1 MSKVHLLS
9 QNISNMIA
17 AGEVVE
23 RPSSVVKEL
32 VENAIDA
39 KATHIDVVIKDA
51 GRTLIKIIDDGIGMD
66 REDALLAL
74 KRHATSKI
82 QDEKD
87 LFNIS
92 TLGFRGEALPSIAAV
107 SHLILTTSTGK
118 EVGTKIEVNGSE
130 VLNVENSSLRKGT
143 QIEVNELFYNTPA
156 RLKYLKSD
164 NTEFAL
170 IHDVVVHIALGYPN
184 IIFTLIHNDKVVFK
198 TNGNGNV
205 LEIIGEIYGKET
217 ARNMKKVSFSNYD
230 FTVNGYISK
239 IQINRANRYSM
250 ITLLNGRYVRM
261 LPVNNALVEAYRTY
275 LPDDRYPISVLNIEV
290 DPSLVDINV
299 HPSKHEV
306 RLSKEKELVNLIK
319 ENTSLALKEEL
330 QTPSFSKT
338 QKEKEVVLVPTLNLD
353 SMNFFTKEE
362 NKVETPK
369 EIKIEPLILEEK
381 DDEIINHVIKEKNK
395 EIDQV
400 TKEDTVQQIYFRVI
414 GQYHG
419 TYILCEFDEGLYIID
434 QHAAAERINFEKYSK
449 LLGTTTSSI
458 NLLVPLL
465 LEYTYNEIK
474 QIEENRN
481 ILETLG
487 IIFESFSNT
496 NIRISEVP
504 SYFMDVDMEIYA
516 RNVIEMIL
524 NRSKVSSLDI
534 RLNAIA
540 TIACKASIKANH
552 ALNEIDM
559 TNLVRNLLKCEN
571 PNTCPH
577 GRPTMLKYTNY
588 ELEKFFKR
596 AC

>member
-1 MSKVHLLS
+1 MNKVHLLS

-39 KATHIDVVIKDA
+39 EAKHIDIIIKDA
-51 GRTLIKIIDDGIGMD
+51 GRTLIKVIDDGKGMD
-66 REDALLAL
+66 KEDALLSL

-82 QDEKD
+82 YDEKD

-107 SHLILTTSTGK
+107 SHLVLTTSTGEK
-118 EVGTKIEVNGSE
+118 VGTRIEVSGSE
-130 VLNVENSSLRKGT
+130 IIDVSNAPLRKGT
-143 QIEVNELFYNTPA
+143 EIEVNELFYNTPA

-164 NTEFAL
+164 NTEFAQ

-184 IIFTLIHNDKVVFK
+184 IIFTLQHNDKVVFR

-205 LEIIGEIYGKET
+205 LEIINELYGIET
-217 ARNMKKVSFSNYD
+217 ARNMKKVNFENYD
-230 FTVNGYISK
+230 FSIDGYVSK
-239 IQINRANRYSM
+239 IQISRANRYSM

-261 LPVNNALVEAYRTY
+261 LSVNNAIIEAYRTY
-275 LPDDRYPISVLNIEV
+275 LPDDRYPLSILNITV

-306 RLSKEKELVNLIK
+306 RLSKEKELLSLIK
-319 ENTSLALKEEL
+319 ENIASSLKEEL

-338 QKEKEVVLVPTLNLD
+338 TKEKEVILTPTLNFE
-353 SMNFFTKEE
+353 SENFFTKEDKRE
-362 NKVETPK
+362 SY
-369 EIKIEPLILEEK
+369 IEPLVLEETK
-381 DDEIINHVIKEKNK
+381 ENNIIKEEVK
-395 EIDQV
+395 EEPK
-400 TKEDTVQQIYFRVI
+400 KETVQQSIYFRVI
-414 GQYHG
+414 GQHHG
-419 TYILCEFDEGLYIID
+419 TYILCEFDDGLYIID
-434 QHAAAERINFEKYSK
+434 QHAAAERINFEKYSR
-449 LLGTTTSSI
+449 LLGTTSASTP
-458 NLLVPLL
+458 LLVPLL

-474 QIEENRN
+474 QIEENKN
-481 ILETLG
+481 VLETLG
-487 IIFESFSNT
+487 IYFESFSHT

-504 SYFMDVDMEIYA
+504 TYLSNINLEIYI

-524 NRSKVSSLDI
+524 NKTKVSSLDI

-552 ALNEIDM
+552 ALNEQDM
-559 TNLVRNLLKCEN
+559 SNLIKNLLKCEN

-596 AC
+596 AG

>member
-39 KATHIDVVIKDA
+39 KARHIDIVIKDA
-51 GRTLIKIIDDGIGMD
+51 GRTLIKVIDDGIGMD
-66 REDALLAL
+66 KEDALLAL

-82 QDEKD
+82 LDERD

-107 SHLILTTSTGK
+107 SHLVLTTSTGNN
-118 EVGTKIEVNGSE
+118 VGTRVEVVNSDE
-130 VLNVENSSLRKGT
+130 IKVENAPLRKGT
-143 QIEVNELFYNTPA
+143 EIEVNELFYNTPA
-156 RLKYLKSD
+156 RLKHLKSD
-164 NTEFAL
+164 TTEFAQ

-205 LEIIGEIYGKET
+205 LEIIAEIYGKET
-217 ARNMKKVSFSNYD
+217 ARNMKKLSCEDYD
-230 FTVNGYISK
+230 FKVEGYISK

-261 LPVNNALVEAYRTY
+261 LQVNNALIEAYKTY
-275 LPDDRYPISVLNIEV
+275 LPDDRYPITVLNIEV

-306 RLSKEKELVNLIK
+306 RLSKEKDLVNLIK
-319 ENTSLALKEEL
+319 ENTLLTLKEEL
-330 QTPSFSKT
+330 LTPSISKT
-338 QKEKEVVLVPTLNLD
+338 PKEKEIVLTPSLNLD
-353 SMNFFTKEE
+353 SENFFTKEE
-362 NKVETPK
+362 IKVEK
-369 EIKIEPLILEEK
+369 EELPLIIEEK
-381 DDEIINHVIKEKNK
+381 EEVEVKINKEDIKQVIKE
-395 EIDQV
+395 EINEP
-400 TKEDTVQQIYFRVI
+400 TYFRVI

-419 TYILCEFDEGLYIID
+419 TYILCEFDDGLYIID
-434 QHAAAERINFEKYSK
+434 QHAAAERINFEKYSR
-449 LLGTTTSSI
+449 LLGTTSSSI
-458 NLLVPLL
+458 KLLVPLL
-465 LEYTYNEIK
+465 LDYTYNEIK
-474 QIEENRN
+474 QIEENKN
-481 ILETLG
+481 VLETLG
-487 IIFESFSNT
+487 IYFESFSNS

-504 SYFMDVDMEIYA
+504 SYFMDVNMEVYV
-516 RNVIEMIL
+516 RDVIEMIL
-524 NRSKVSSLDI
+524 NKSKVSSLDI

-552 ALNEIDM
+552 ALNTLDM
-559 TNLVRNLLKCEN
+559 QNLIKNLLKCEN

-596 AC
+596 AG

>member
-9 QNISNMIA
+9 QSISNMIA

-39 KATHIDVVIKDA
+39 KVRHIDIVIKDA
-51 GRTLIKIIDDGIGMD
+51 GRTLIKVIDDGIGMD
-66 REDALLAL
+66 KEDALLAL

-82 QDEKD
+82 LDERD

-107 SHLILTTSTGK
+107 SHLVLTTSTGNN
-118 EVGTKIEVNGSE
+118 VGTKVEVVNSNE
-130 VLNVENSSLRKGT
+130 IKVENAPLRKGT
-143 QIEVNELFYNTPA
+143 EIEVNELFYNTPA

-164 NTEFAL
+164 TTEFAQ

-205 LEIIGEIYGKET
+205 LEIIAEIYGKET
-217 ARNMKKVSFSNYD
+217 ARNMKKLTCENYD
-230 FTVNGYISK
+230 FKVEGYISK

-261 LPVNNALVEAYRTY
+261 LQVNNALIEAYKTY
-275 LPDDRYPISVLNIEV
+275 LPDDRYPITVLNIEV

-306 RLSKEKELVNLIK
+306 RLSKEKDLVNLIK
-319 ENTSLALKEEL
+319 ENTLLTLKEEL
-330 QTPSFSKT
+330 LTPSISKT
-338 QKEKEVVLVPTLNLD
+338 PKEKEIVLTPSLNFD
-353 SMNFFTKEE
+353 SENFFTKEE
-362 NKVETPK
+362 VKVVKEELPLIIEEKEEVEVKINKEDIKQVIQE
-369 EIKIEPLILEEK
+369 EIKEP
-381 DDEIINHVIKEKNK
+381 
-395 EIDQV
+395 
-400 TKEDTVQQIYFRVI
+400 TYFRVI

-419 TYILCEFDEGLYIID
+419 TYILCEFDDGLYIID
-434 QHAAAERINFEKYSK
+434 QHAAAERINFEKYSR
-449 LLGTTTSSI
+449 LLGTTSSSI
-458 NLLVPLL
+458 KLLVPLL
-465 LEYTYNEIK
+465 LDYTYNEIK
-474 QIEENRN
+474 QIEENKN
-481 ILETLG
+481 VLETLG
-487 IIFESFSNT
+487 IYFESFSNS

-504 SYFMDVDMEIYA
+504 SYFMDVNMEVYV
-516 RNVIEMIL
+516 RDVMEMIL
-524 NRSKVSSLDI
+524 NKSKVSSLDI

-552 ALNEIDM
+552 ALNTLDM
-559 TNLVRNLLKCEN
+559 QNVIKNLLKCEN

-596 AC
+596 AG

>member
-1 MSKVHLLS
+1 MNKVHLLS
-9 QNISNMIA
+9 QSISNMIA

-39 KATHIDVVIKDA
+39 KATHIDIVIKDA
-51 GRTLIKIIDDGIGMD
+51 GRTLIKVIDDGVGMD
-66 REDALLAL
+66 KDDALLAL

-82 QDEKD
+82 YDEKD

-107 SHLILTTSTGK
+107 SHLVLTTSTGTN
-118 EVGTKIEVNGSE
+118 VGTRVEVNGSE
-130 VLNVENSSLRKGT
+130 IVSVENAHLRKGT
-143 QIEVNELFYNTPA
+143 EIEVNELFYNTPA

-164 NTEFAL
+164 NTEFAA

-184 IIFTLIHNDKVVFK
+184 IIFTLQHNDKIIFK
-198 TNGNGNV
+198 SNGNGNV
-205 LEIIGEIYGKET
+205 LEIISEIYGKET
-217 ARNMKKVSFSNYD
+217 ARNMQTLKADNYD
-230 FTVNGYISK
+230 FSVNGYISK

-261 LPVNNALVEAYRTY
+261 LQVNNAIIEAYRTY
-275 LPDDRYPISVLNIEV
+275 LPDGRYPISVINIEV

-306 RLSKEKELVNLIK
+306 RLSKEKELVTLIK
-319 ENTSLALKEEL
+319 EAVISSLKEEL
-330 QTPSFSKT
+330 QTPSFTKPT
-338 QKEKEVVLVPTLNLD
+338 KEKEIVLTPTLNLD
-353 SMNFFTKEE
+353 SDNFFTKD
-362 NKVETPK
+362 
-369 EIKIEPLILEEK
+369 EIKEEVKEVYVEPLILEEK
-381 DDEIINHVIKEKNK
+381 EIPSQVNEIKEEVK
-395 EIDQV
+395 E
-400 TKEDTVQQIYFRVI
+400 ESSLIYFRVI
-414 GQYHG
+414 GQHHG
-419 TYILCEFDEGLYIID
+419 TYILCEFDNGLYIID
-434 QHAAAERINFEKYSK
+434 QHAAAERINFEKYSR
-449 LLGTTTSSI
+449 LLGSTSASI
-458 NLLVPLL
+458 PLLIPLL

-487 IIFESFSNT
+487 IYFETFSNT

-504 SYFMDVDMEIYA
+504 SYFIDVDMEVYA
-516 RNVIEMIL
+516 KDVIEMIL
-524 NRSKVSSLDI
+524 NKVKVSSLDI

-552 ALNEIDM
+552 SLSENDM
-559 TNLVRNLLKCEN
+559 MNLVKNLLKCEN

-596 AC
+596 AG

>member
-1 MSKVHLLS
+1 MNKVHLLS

-39 KATHIDVVIKDA
+39 KATHIDIVIKDA
-51 GRTLIKIIDDGIGMD
+51 GRTLIKVIDDGIGMD
-66 REDALLAL
+66 KEDALLAL

-82 QDEKD
+82 YDEKD
-87 LFNIS
+87 LFKIS

-107 SHLILTTSTGK
+107 SHLVLTTSNGEK
-118 EVGTKIEVNGSE
+118 VGTKVEVSGSE
-130 VLNVENSSLRKGT
+130 VVSIENAPLRKGT
-143 QIEVNELFYNTPA
+143 EIEVNELFYNTPA

-164 NTEFAL
+164 NTEFAQ

-184 IIFTLIHNDKVVFK
+184 IIFTLMHNDKVVFK

-205 LEIIGEIYGKET
+205 LEIIAEIYGKET
-217 ARNMKKVSFSNYD
+217 ARNMKKISMSNYD
-230 FTVNGYISK
+230 FTVSGYVSK

-261 LPVNNALVEAYRTY
+261 LQVNNAIIEAYRTY
-275 LPDDRYPISVLNIEV
+275 LPDDRYPITVLNIEV

-306 RLSKEKELVNLIK
+306 RLYKERELVNLIK
-319 ENTSLALKEEL
+319 EATSLSLKEEL
-330 QTPSFSKT
+330 QTPSFSKPQI
-338 QKEKEVVLVPTLNLD
+338 QKEEVLIPTLNLD
-353 SMNFFTKEE
+353 SENFFTKEE
-362 NKVETPK
+362 VKETYIEPLVLNEAPLETTKEVEIK
-369 EIKIEPLILEEK
+369 EEIKITLKEE
-381 DDEIINHVIKEKNK
+381 VKES
-395 EIDQV
+395 
-400 TKEDTVQQIYFRVI
+400 IYFRVI

-419 TYILCEFDEGLYIID
+419 TYILCEFDDGLYIVD
-434 QHAAAERINFEKYSK
+434 QHAAAERINFEKYSR

-458 NLLVPLL
+458 PLLVPLL

-474 QIEENRN
+474 QIEENKN

-487 IIFESFSNT
+487 IYFESFSNT
-496 NIRISEVP
+496 SIRISEVP
-504 SYFMDVDMEIYA
+504 SYFVDINMEIYI
-516 RNVIEMIL
+516 RDVIEMLL
-524 NRSKVSSLDI
+524 NKVKVSSLDI

-552 ALNEIDM
+552 ALNETDM
-559 TNLVRNLLKCEN
+559 MNLIKNLLKCEN

-577 GRPTMLKYTNY
+577 GRPTMLKYSNY

-596 AC
+596 AG

>member
-9 QNISNMIA
+9 QSISNMIA

-39 KATHIDVVIKDA
+39 KARHIDIVIKDA
-51 GRTLIKIIDDGIGMD
+51 GRTLIKVIDDGIGMD
-66 REDALLAL
+66 KEDALLAL

-82 QDEKD
+82 LDERD

-107 SHLILTTSTGK
+107 SHLVLTTSTGNN
-118 EVGTKIEVNGSE
+118 VGTKVEVVNSNE
-130 VLNVENSSLRKGT
+130 IKVENAPLRKGT
-143 QIEVNELFYNTPA
+143 EIEVNELFYNTPA

-164 NTEFAL
+164 TTEFAQ

-205 LEIIGEIYGKET
+205 LEIIAEIYGKET
-217 ARNMKKVSFSNYD
+217 ARNMKKLTCENYD
-230 FTVNGYISK
+230 FKVEGYISK

-261 LPVNNALVEAYRTY
+261 LQVNNALIEAYKTY
-275 LPDDRYPISVLNIEV
+275 LPDDRYPITVLNIEV

-306 RLSKEKELVNLIK
+306 RLSKEKDLVNLIK
-319 ENTSLALKEEL
+319 ENTLLTLKEEL
-330 QTPSFSKT
+330 LTPSISKT
-338 QKEKEVVLVPTLNLD
+338 PKEKEIVLTPSLNFD
-353 SMNFFTKEE
+353 SENFFTKEE
-362 NKVETPK
+362 VKVVKEELPLIIEEKEEVEVKINKEDIKQVIQE
-369 EIKIEPLILEEK
+369 EIKEP
-381 DDEIINHVIKEKNK
+381 
-395 EIDQV
+395 
-400 TKEDTVQQIYFRVI
+400 TYFRVI

-419 TYILCEFDEGLYIID
+419 TYILCEFDDGLYIID
-434 QHAAAERINFEKYSK
+434 QHAAAERINFEKYSR

-458 NLLVPLL
+458 KLLVPLL
-465 LEYTYNEIK
+465 LDYTYNEIK
-474 QIEENRN
+474 QIEENKN
-481 ILETLG
+481 VLETLG
-487 IIFESFSNT
+487 IYFESFSNS

-504 SYFMDVDMEIYA
+504 SYFMDVNMEVYV
-516 RNVIEMIL
+516 RDVIEMIL
-524 NRSKVSSLDI
+524 NKSKVSSLDI

-552 ALNEIDM
+552 ALNTLDM
-559 TNLVRNLLKCEN
+559 QNLIKNLLKCEN

-596 AC
+596 AG

>member
-9 QNISNMIA
+9 QSISNMIA

-39 KATHIDVVIKDA
+39 KATHIDIVIKDA
-51 GRTLIKIIDDGIGMD
+51 GRTLIKVIDDGVGMD
-66 REDALLAL
+66 KEDALLAL

-82 QDEKD
+82 YDEKD

-107 SHLILTTSTGK
+107 SHLVLTTSTGTN
-118 EVGTKIEVNGSE
+118 VGTRVEVNGSE
-130 VLNVENSSLRKGT
+130 IVSVENAHLRKGT
-143 QIEVNELFYNTPA
+143 EIEVNELFYNTPA

-164 NTEFAL
+164 NTEFAA

-184 IIFTLIHNDKVVFK
+184 IIFTLQHNDKIIFK
-198 TNGNGNV
+198 SNGNGNV
-205 LEIIGEIYGKET
+205 LEIISEIYGKET
-217 ARNMKKVSFSNYD
+217 ARNMQTLKADNYD
-230 FTVNGYISK
+230 FSVNGYISK

-261 LPVNNALVEAYRTY
+261 LKVNNAIIEAYRTY
-275 LPDDRYPISVLNIEV
+275 LPDGRYPISVINIEV

-306 RLSKEKELVNLIK
+306 RLSKEKELVTLIK
-319 ENTSLALKEEL
+319 EAVISSLKEEL
-330 QTPSFSKT
+330 QTPSFTKPT
-338 QKEKEVVLVPTLNLD
+338 KEKEIVLTPTLNLD
-353 SMNFFTKEE
+353 SDNFFTKD
-362 NKVETPK
+362 
-369 EIKIEPLILEEK
+369 EIKEEVKEVYVEPLILEEK
-381 DDEIINHVIKEKNK
+381 EIPSQVNEIKEEVK
-395 EIDQV
+395 E
-400 TKEDTVQQIYFRVI
+400 ESSLIYFRVI
-414 GQYHG
+414 GQHHG
-419 TYILCEFDEGLYIID
+419 TYILCEFDNGLYIID
-434 QHAAAERINFEKYSK
+434 QHAAAERINFEKYSR
-449 LLGTTTSSI
+449 LLGSTSASI
-458 NLLVPLL
+458 PLSIPLL

-487 IIFESFSNT
+487 IYFETFSNT

-504 SYFMDVDMEIYA
+504 SYFIDVDMEVYA
-516 RNVIEMIL
+516 KDVIEMIL
-524 NRSKVSSLDI
+524 NKVKVSSLDI

-552 ALNEIDM
+552 SLSENDM
-559 TNLVRNLLKCEN
+559 MNLVKNLLKCEN

-596 AC
+596 AG

>member
-32 VENAIDA
+32 VENSIDA
-39 KATHIDVVIKDA
+39 NAKHIDIVIKDA
-51 GRTLIKIIDDGIGMD
+51 GRTLIKVIDDGKGMD
-66 REDALLAL
+66 KEDALLSL

-82 QDEKD
+82 YDEKD

-107 SHLILTTSTGK
+107 SHLVLTTSTGEK
-118 EVGTKIEVNGSE
+118 VGTRIEVSGSE
-130 VLNVENSSLRKGT
+130 IISVDNAPLRRGT
-143 QIEVNELFYNTPA
+143 EIEVSELFYNTPA

-164 NTEFAL
+164 NTEFAQ

-184 IIFTLIHNDKVVFK
+184 IIFTLQHNDKVVFR

-205 LEIIGEIYGKET
+205 LEIINELYGIET
-217 ARNMKKVSFSNYD
+217 ARNMKKVNFENYD
-230 FTVNGYISK
+230 FSVDGYISK
-239 IQINRANRYSM
+239 IQISRANRYSM

-261 LPVNNALVEAYRTY
+261 LSVNNAIIEAYRTY
-275 LPDDRYPISVLNIEV
+275 LPDDRYPLSILNITV

-306 RLSKEKELVNLIK
+306 RLSKEKELLSLIK
-319 ENTSLALKEEL
+319 ENITSSLKEEL
-330 QTPSFSKT
+330 QTPSFSK
-338 QKEKEVVLVPTLNLD
+338 QVKEKEVILTPTLNFE
-353 SMNFFTKEE
+353 SENFFTKEDKRE
-362 NKVETPK
+362 PYIEPLVLEETK
-369 EIKIEPLILEEK
+369 EIKNDENSTIVKKEVEIKQEEA
-381 DDEIINHVIKEKNK
+381 KES
-395 EIDQV
+395 
-400 TKEDTVQQIYFRVI
+400 IYFRVI
-414 GQYHG
+414 GQHHG
-419 TYILCEFDEGLYIID
+419 TYILCEFDDGLYIID
-434 QHAAAERINFEKYSK
+434 QHAAAERINFEKYSR
-449 LLGTTTSSI
+449 LLGTTSASI
-458 NLLVPLL
+458 PLLVPLL

-474 QIEENRN
+474 QIEENKN
-481 ILETLG
+481 VLETLG
-487 IIFESFSNT
+487 IYFESFSNT

-504 SYFMDVDMEIYA
+504 SYLNGINLEIYI

-524 NRSKVSSLDI
+524 NKTKVSSLDI

-552 ALNEIDM
+552 ALNEQDM
-559 TNLVRNLLKCEN
+559 YNLIKNLLKCEN

-596 AC
+596 AG

>member
-39 KATHIDVVIKDA
+39 KAHHIDIVIKDA
-51 GRTLIKIIDDGIGMD
+51 GRTLIKVIDDGIGMD
-66 REDALLAL
+66 KEDALLAL

-82 QDEKD
+82 LDERD

-107 SHLILTTSTGK
+107 SHLVLTTSTGNN
-118 EVGTKIEVNGSE
+118 VGTRVEVVNSDE
-130 VLNVENSSLRKGT
+130 IKVENAPLRKGT
-143 QIEVNELFYNTPA
+143 EIEVNELFYNTPA

-164 NTEFAL
+164 TTEFAQ

-205 LEIIGEIYGKET
+205 LEIIAEIYGKET
-217 ARNMKKVSFSNYD
+217 ARNMKKLTCEDYD
-230 FTVNGYISK
+230 FKVEGYISK

-261 LPVNNALVEAYRTY
+261 LQVNNALIEAYKTY
-275 LPDDRYPISVLNIEV
+275 PPDDRYPITVLNIEV

-306 RLSKEKELVNLIK
+306 RLSKEKDLVNLIK
-319 ENTSLALKEEL
+319 ENTLLTLKEEL
-330 QTPSFSKT
+330 LTPSISKT
-338 QKEKEVVLVPTLNLD
+338 PKEKEIVLTPSLNLD
-353 SMNFFTKEE
+353 SENFFTKEE
-362 NKVETPK
+362 IKVEK
-369 EIKIEPLILEEK
+369 EELPLIIEEK
-381 DDEIINHVIKEKNK
+381 EEVEVKINKEDIKQVIKEEVN
-395 EIDQV
+395 EP
-400 TKEDTVQQIYFRVI
+400 TYFRVI

-419 TYILCEFDEGLYIID
+419 TYILCEFDDGLYIID
-434 QHAAAERINFEKYSK
+434 QHAAAERINFEKYSR
-449 LLGTTTSSI
+449 LLGTTSSSI
-458 NLLVPLL
+458 KLLVPLL
-465 LEYTYNEIK
+465 LDYTYNEIK
-474 QIEENRN
+474 QIEENKN
-481 ILETLG
+481 VLETLG
-487 IIFESFSNT
+487 IYFESFSNS

-504 SYFMDVDMEIYA
+504 SYFMDVNMEVYV
-516 RNVIEMIL
+516 RDVIEMIL
-524 NRSKVSSLDI
+524 NKSKVSSLDI

-552 ALNEIDM
+552 ALNTLDM
-559 TNLVRNLLKCEN
+559 QNLIKNLLKCEN

-596 AC
+596 AG

>member
-39 KATHIDVVIKDA
+39 KARHIDIVIKDA
-51 GRTLIKIIDDGIGMD
+51 GRTLIKVIDDGIGMD
-66 REDALLAL
+66 KEDALLAL

-82 QDEKD
+82 LDERD

-107 SHLILTTSTGK
+107 SHLVLTTSTGNN
-118 EVGTKIEVNGSE
+118 VGTRVEVVNSDE
-130 VLNVENSSLRKGT
+130 IKVENAPLRKGT
-143 QIEVNELFYNTPA
+143 EIEVNELFYNTPA

-164 NTEFAL
+164 TTEFAQ

-205 LEIIGEIYGKET
+205 LEIIAEIYGKET
-217 ARNMKKVSFSNYD
+217 ARNMKKLTCEDYD
-230 FTVNGYISK
+230 FKVEGYISK

-261 LPVNNALVEAYRTY
+261 LQVNNALIEAYKTY
-275 LPDDRYPISVLNIEV
+275 LPDDRYPITVLNIEV

-306 RLSKEKELVNLIK
+306 RLSKEKDLVNLIK
-319 ENTSLALKEEL
+319 ENTLLTLKEEL
-330 QTPSFSKT
+330 LTPSISKT
-338 QKEKEVVLVPTLNLD
+338 PKEKEIVLTPSLNLD
-353 SMNFFTKEE
+353 SENFFIKEE
-362 NKVETPK
+362 IKVEK
-369 EIKIEPLILEEK
+369 EELPLIIEEK
-381 DDEIINHVIKEKNK
+381 EEVEVKINKEDIKQVIKEEVN
-395 EIDQV
+395 EP
-400 TKEDTVQQIYFRVI
+400 TYFRVI

-419 TYILCEFDEGLYIID
+419 SYILCEFDDGLYIID
-434 QHAAAERINFEKYSK
+434 QHAAAERINFEKYSR
-449 LLGTTTSSI
+449 LLGTTSSSI
-458 NLLVPLL
+458 KLLVPLL
-465 LEYTYNEIK
+465 LDYTYNEIK
-474 QIEENRN
+474 QIEENKN
-481 ILETLG
+481 VLETLG
-487 IIFESFSNT
+487 IYFESFSNS

-504 SYFMDVDMEIYA
+504 SYFMDVNMEVYV
-516 RNVIEMIL
+516 RDVIEMIL
-524 NRSKVSSLDI
+524 NKSKVSSLDI

-552 ALNEIDM
+552 ALNTLDM
-559 TNLVRNLLKCEN
+559 QNLIKNLLKCEN

-596 AC
+596 AG

>member
-39 KATHIDVVIKDA
+39 KARHIDIVIKDA
-51 GRTLIKIIDDGIGMD
+51 GRTLIKVIDDGIGMD
-66 REDALLAL
+66 KEDALLAL

-82 QDEKD
+82 LDERD

-107 SHLILTTSTGK
+107 SHLVLTTSTGNN
-118 EVGTKIEVNGSE
+118 VGTRVEVVNSDE
-130 VLNVENSSLRKGT
+130 IKVENAPLRKGT
-143 QIEVNELFYNTPA
+143 EIEVNELFYNTPA

-164 NTEFAL
+164 TTEFAQ

-205 LEIIGEIYGKET
+205 LEIIAEIYGKET
-217 ARNMKKVSFSNYD
+217 ARNMKKLTCEDYD
-230 FTVNGYISK
+230 FKVEGYISK

-261 LPVNNALVEAYRTY
+261 LQVNNALIEAYKTY
-275 LPDDRYPISVLNIEV
+275 LPDDRYPITVLNIEV

-306 RLSKEKELVNLIK
+306 RLSKEKDLVNLIK
-319 ENTSLALKEEL
+319 ENTLLTLKEEL
-330 QTPSFSKT
+330 LTPSISKT
-338 QKEKEVVLVPTLNLD
+338 PKEKEIVLTPSLNLD
-353 SMNFFTKEE
+353 SENFFTKEE
-362 NKVETPK
+362 IKVEK
-369 EIKIEPLILEEK
+369 EELPLIIEEK
-381 DDEIINHVIKEKNK
+381 EKVEVKINKEDIKKVIKEEVN
-395 EIDQV
+395 EP
-400 TKEDTVQQIYFRVI
+400 TYFRVI

-419 TYILCEFDEGLYIID
+419 TYILCEFDDGLYIID
-434 QHAAAERINFEKYSK
+434 QHAAAERINFEKYSR
-449 LLGTTTSSI
+449 LLGTTSSSI
-458 NLLVPLL
+458 KLLVPLL
-465 LEYTYNEIK
+465 LDYTYNEIK
-474 QIEENRN
+474 QIEENKN
-481 ILETLG
+481 VLETLG
-487 IIFESFSNT
+487 IYFESFSNS

-504 SYFMDVDMEIYA
+504 SYFMDVNMEVYV
-516 RNVIEMIL
+516 RDVIEMIL
-524 NRSKVSSLDI
+524 NKSKVSSLDI

-552 ALNEIDM
+552 ALNTLDM
-559 TNLVRNLLKCEN
+559 QNLIKNLLKCEN

-596 AC
+596 AG

>member
-9 QNISNMIA
+9 QSISNMIA

-39 KATHIDVVIKDA
+39 KARHIDIVIKDA
-51 GRTLIKIIDDGIGMD
+51 GRTLIKVIDDGIGMD
-66 REDALLAL
+66 KEDALLAL

-82 QDEKD
+82 LDERD

-107 SHLILTTSTGK
+107 SHLVLTTSTGNN
-118 EVGTKIEVNGSE
+118 VGTKVEVVNSNE
-130 VLNVENSSLRKGT
+130 IKVENAPLRKGT
-143 QIEVNELFYNTPA
+143 EIEVNELFYNTPA

-164 NTEFAL
+164 TTEFAQ

-205 LEIIGEIYGKET
+205 LEIIAEIYGKET
-217 ARNMKKVSFSNYD
+217 ARIMKKLTCENYD
-230 FTVNGYISK
+230 FKVEGYISK

-261 LPVNNALVEAYRTY
+261 LQVNNALIEAYKTY
-275 LPDDRYPISVLNIEV
+275 LPDDRYPITVLNIEV

-306 RLSKEKELVNLIK
+306 RLSKEKDLVNLIK
-319 ENTSLALKEEL
+319 ENTLLTLKEEL
-330 QTPSFSKT
+330 LTPSISKT
-338 QKEKEVVLVPTLNLD
+338 PKEKEIVLTPSLNFD
-353 SMNFFTKEE
+353 SENFFTKEE
-362 NKVETPK
+362 VKVVKEELPLIIEEKEEVEVKINKEDIKQVIQE
-369 EIKIEPLILEEK
+369 EIKEP
-381 DDEIINHVIKEKNK
+381 
-395 EIDQV
+395 
-400 TKEDTVQQIYFRVI
+400 TYFRVI

-419 TYILCEFDEGLYIID
+419 TYILCEFDDGLYIID
-434 QHAAAERINFEKYSK
+434 QHAAAERINFEKYSR

-458 NLLVPLL
+458 KLLVPLL
-465 LEYTYNEIK
+465 LDYTYNEIK
-474 QIEENRN
+474 QIEENKN
-481 ILETLG
+481 VLETLG
-487 IIFESFSNT
+487 IYFESFSNS

-504 SYFMDVDMEIYA
+504 SYFMDVNMKVYVRD
-516 RNVIEMIL
+516 VIEMIL
-524 NRSKVSSLDI
+524 NKSKVSSLDI

-552 ALNEIDM
+552 SLNTLDM
-559 TNLVRNLLKCEN
+559 QNLIKNLLKCEN

-596 AC
+596 AG

>member
-9 QNISNMIA
+9 QSISNMIA

-39 KATHIDVVIKDA
+39 KARHIDIVIKDA
-51 GRTLIKIIDDGIGMD
+51 GRTLIKVIDDGIGMD
-66 REDALLAL
+66 KEDALLAL

-82 QDEKD
+82 LDERD

-107 SHLILTTSTGK
+107 SHLVLTTSTGNN
-118 EVGTKIEVNGSE
+118 VGTRVEVVNSDE
-130 VLNVENSSLRKGT
+130 IKVENAPLRKGT
-143 QIEVNELFYNTPA
+143 EIEVNELFYNTPA

-164 NTEFAL
+164 TTEFAQ

-205 LEIIGEIYGKET
+205 LEIISEIYGKET
-217 ARNMKKVSFSNYD
+217 ARNMKKLTCEDYD
-230 FTVNGYISK
+230 FKVEGYISK

-261 LPVNNALVEAYRTY
+261 LQVNNALIEAYKTY
-275 LPDDRYPISVLNIEV
+275 LPDDRYPITVLNIEV

-306 RLSKEKELVNLIK
+306 RLSKEKDLVNLIK
-319 ENTSLALKEEL
+319 ENTLLTLKEEL
-330 QTPSFSKT
+330 LTPSISKT
-338 QKEKEVVLVPTLNLD
+338 PKEKEIVLTPSLNLD
-353 SMNFFTKEE
+353 SENFFTKEE
-362 NKVETPK
+362 IKVEK
-369 EIKIEPLILEEK
+369 EELPLIIEEK
-381 DDEIINHVIKEKNK
+381 EEVEVKINKEDIKQVIKEEVN
-395 EIDQV
+395 EP
-400 TKEDTVQQIYFRVI
+400 TYFRVI

-419 TYILCEFDEGLYIID
+419 TYILCEFDDGLYIID
-434 QHAAAERINFEKYSK
+434 QHAAAERINFEKYSR
-449 LLGTTTSSI
+449 LLGTTSSSI
-458 NLLVPLL
+458 KLLVPLL
-465 LEYTYNEIK
+465 LDNTYNEIK
-474 QIEENRN
+474 QIEENKN
-481 ILETLG
+481 VLETLG
-487 IIFESFSNT
+487 IYFESFSNS

-504 SYFMDVDMEIYA
+504 SYFMDVNMEVYV
-516 RNVIEMIL
+516 RDVIEMIL
-524 NRSKVSSLDI
+524 NKSKVSSLDI

-552 ALNEIDM
+552 ALNTLDM
-559 TNLVRNLLKCEN
+559 QNLIKNLLKCEN

-596 AC
+596 AG

>member
-9 QNISNMIA
+9 QSISNMIA

-39 KATHIDVVIKDA
+39 KARHIDIVIKDA
-51 GRTLIKIIDDGIGMD
+51 GRTLIKVIDDGIGMD
-66 REDALLAL
+66 KEDALLAL

-82 QDEKD
+82 LDERD

-107 SHLILTTSTGK
+107 SHLVLTTSTGNN
-118 EVGTKIEVNGSE
+118 VGTKVEVVNSNE
-130 VLNVENSSLRKGT
+130 IKVENAPLRKGT
-143 QIEVNELFYNTPA
+143 EIEVNELFYNTPA

-164 NTEFAL
+164 TTEFAQ

-205 LEIIGEIYGKET
+205 LEIIAEIYGKET
-217 ARNMKKVSFSNYD
+217 ARNMKKLTCEDYD
-230 FTVNGYISK
+230 FKVEGYISK

-261 LPVNNALVEAYRTY
+261 LQVNNALIEAYKTY
-275 LPDDRYPISVLNIEV
+275 LPDDRYPITVLNIEV

-306 RLSKEKELVNLIK
+306 RLSKEKDLVNLIK
-319 ENTSLALKEEL
+319 ENTLLTLKEEL
-330 QTPSFSKT
+330 LTPSISKT
-338 QKEKEVVLVPTLNLD
+338 PKEKEIVLTPSLNFD
-353 SMNFFTKEE
+353 SENFFTKEE
-362 NKVETPK
+362 VKVVKEELPLIIEEKEEVEVKINKEDIKQVIQE
-369 EIKIEPLILEEK
+369 EIKEP
-381 DDEIINHVIKEKNK
+381 
-395 EIDQV
+395 
-400 TKEDTVQQIYFRVI
+400 TYFRVI

-419 TYILCEFDEGLYIID
+419 TYILCEFDDGLYIID
-434 QHAAAERINFEKYSK
+434 QHAAAERINFEKYSR

-458 NLLVPLL
+458 KLLVPLL
-465 LEYTYNEIK
+465 LDYTYNEIK
-474 QIEENRN
+474 QIEENKN
-481 ILETLG
+481 VLETLG
-487 IIFESFSNT
+487 IYFESFSNS

-504 SYFMDVDMEIYA
+504 SYFMDVNMEVYV
-516 RNVIEMIL
+516 RDVIEMIL
-524 NRSKVSSLDI
+524 NKSKVSSLDI

-552 ALNEIDM
+552 ALNTLDM
-559 TNLVRNLLKCEN
+559 QNLIKNLLKCEN

-596 AC
+596 AG

>member
-9 QNISNMIA
+9 QSISNMIA

-39 KATHIDVVIKDA
+39 KARHIDIVIKDA
-51 GRTLIKIIDDGIGMD
+51 GRTLIKVIDDGIGMD
-66 REDALLAL
+66 KEDALLAL

-82 QDEKD
+82 LDERD

-107 SHLILTTSTGK
+107 SHLVLTTSTGNN
-118 EVGTKIEVNGSE
+118 VGTKVEVVNSNE
-130 VLNVENSSLRKGT
+130 IKVENAPLRKGT
-143 QIEVNELFYNTPA
+143 EIEVNELFYNTPA

-164 NTEFAL
+164 TTEFAQ

-205 LEIIGEIYGKET
+205 LEIIAEIYGKET
-217 ARNMKKVSFSNYD
+217 ARNMKKLTCENYD
-230 FTVNGYISK
+230 FKVEGYISK

-261 LPVNNALVEAYRTY
+261 LQVNNALIEAYKTY
-275 LPDDRYPISVLNIEV
+275 LPDDRYPITVLNIEV

-306 RLSKEKELVNLIK
+306 RLSKEKDLVNLIK
-319 ENTSLALKEEL
+319 ENTLLTLKEEL
-330 QTPSFSKT
+330 LTPSISKT
-338 QKEKEVVLVPTLNLD
+338 PKEKEIVLTPSLNFD
-353 SMNFFTKEE
+353 SENFFTKEE
-362 NKVETPK
+362 VKVVKEELPLIIEEKEEVEVKINKEDIKQVIQE
-369 EIKIEPLILEEK
+369 EIKEP
-381 DDEIINHVIKEKNK
+381 
-395 EIDQV
+395 
-400 TKEDTVQQIYFRVI
+400 TYFRVI

-419 TYILCEFDEGLYIID
+419 TYILCEFDDGLYIID
-434 QHAAAERINFEKYSK
+434 QHAAAERINFEKYSR

-458 NLLVPLL
+458 KLLVPLL
-465 LEYTYNEIK
+465 LDYTYNEIK
-474 QIEENRN
+474 QIEENKN
-481 ILETLG
+481 VLETLG
-487 IIFESFSNT
+487 IYFESFSNS

-504 SYFMDVDMEIYA
+504 SYFMDVNMEVYV
-516 RNVIEMIL
+516 RDVIEMIL
-524 NRSKVSSLDI
+524 NKSKVSSLDI

-552 ALNEIDM
+552 SLNTLDM
-559 TNLVRNLLKCEN
+559 QNLIKNLLKCEN

-596 AC
+596 AG

>member
-39 KATHIDVVIKDA
+39 KARHIDIVIKDA
-51 GRTLIKIIDDGIGMD
+51 GRTLIKVIDDGIGMD
-66 REDALLAL
+66 KEDALLAL

-82 QDEKD
+82 LDERD

-107 SHLILTTSTGK
+107 SHLVLTTSTGNN
-118 EVGTKIEVNGSE
+118 VGTRVEVVNSDE
-130 VLNVENSSLRKGT
+130 IKVENAPLRKGT
-143 QIEVNELFYNTPA
+143 EIEVNELFYNTPA

-164 NTEFAL
+164 TTEFAQ

-205 LEIIGEIYGKET
+205 LEIIAEIYGKET
-217 ARNMKKVSFSNYD
+217 ARNMKKLTCEDYD
-230 FTVNGYISK
+230 FKVEGYISK

-261 LPVNNALVEAYRTY
+261 LQVNNALIEAYKTY
-275 LPDDRYPISVLNIEV
+275 LPDDRYPITVLNIEV

-306 RLSKEKELVNLIK
+306 RLSKEKDLVNLIK
-319 ENTSLALKEEL
+319 ENTLLTLKEEL
-330 QTPSFSKT
+330 LTPSISKT
-338 QKEKEVVLVPTLNLD
+338 PKEKEIVLTPSLNLD
-353 SMNFFTKEE
+353 SENFFIKEE
-362 NKVETPK
+362 IKVEK
-369 EIKIEPLILEEK
+369 EELPLIIEEK
-381 DDEIINHVIKEKNK
+381 EEVEVKINKEDIKKVIKEEVN
-395 EIDQV
+395 EP
-400 TKEDTVQQIYFRVI
+400 TYFRVI

-419 TYILCEFDEGLYIID
+419 TYILCEFDDGLYIID
-434 QHAAAERINFEKYSK
+434 QHAAAERINFEKYSR
-449 LLGTTTSSI
+449 LLGTTSSSI
-458 NLLVPLL
+458 KLLVPLL
-465 LEYTYNEIK
+465 LDYTYNEIK
-474 QIEENRN
+474 QIEENKN
-481 ILETLG
+481 VLETLG
-487 IIFESFSNT
+487 IYFESFSNS

-504 SYFMDVDMEIYA
+504 SYFMDVNMEVYV
-516 RNVIEMIL
+516 RDVIEMIL
-524 NRSKVSSLDI
+524 NKSKVSSLDI

-552 ALNEIDM
+552 ALNTLDM
-559 TNLVRNLLKCEN
+559 QNLIKNLLKCEN

-596 AC
+596 AG

>member
-39 KATHIDVVIKDA
+39 DAKHIDIVIKDA
-51 GRTLIKIIDDGIGMD
+51 GRTLIKVIDDGKGMD
-66 REDALLAL
+66 KEDALLSL

-82 QDEKD
+82 YDEKD

-107 SHLILTTSTGK
+107 SHLVLTTSTGEK
-118 EVGTKIEVNGSE
+118 VGTRIEVSGSE
-130 VLNVENSSLRKGT
+130 IISVDNAPLRKGT
-143 QIEVNELFYNTPA
+143 EIEVNELFYNTPA

-164 NTEFAL
+164 NTEFAQ

-184 IIFTLIHNDKVVFK
+184 IIFTLHHNDKVVFR

-205 LEIIGEIYGKET
+205 LEIINELYGIET
-217 ARNMKKVSFSNYD
+217 ARNMKKVNFENYD
-230 FTVNGYISK
+230 FSVDGYVSK
-239 IQINRANRYSM
+239 IQISRANRYSM

-261 LPVNNALVEAYRTY
+261 LSVNNAIIEAYRTY
-275 LPDDRYPISVLNIEV
+275 LPDDRYPLSILNITV

-306 RLSKEKELVNLIK
+306 RLSKEKELLSLIK
-319 ENTSLALKEEL
+319 ENITSSLKEEL
-330 QTPSFSKT
+330 QTPSFSK
-338 QKEKEVVLVPTLNLD
+338 QVKEKEVILTPTLNFE
-353 SMNFFTKEE
+353 SENFFTKNEVKEE
-362 NKVETPK
+362 PYIEPLVLEETK
-369 EIKIEPLILEEK
+369 EIKNDENSTIVKKEVEIKQEE
-381 DDEIINHVIKEKNK
+381 
-395 EIDQV
+395 
-400 TKEDTVQQIYFRVI
+400 TKESIYFRVI
-414 GQYHG
+414 GQHHG
-419 TYILCEFDEGLYIID
+419 TYILCEFDDGLYIID
-434 QHAAAERINFEKYSK
+434 QHAAAERINFEKYSR
-449 LLGTTTSSI
+449 LLGTTSASI
-458 NLLVPLL
+458 PLLVPLL

-474 QIEENRN
+474 QIEENKN
-481 ILETLG
+481 VLETLG
-487 IIFESFSNT
+487 IYFESFSNT

-504 SYFMDVDMEIYA
+504 SYLNGINLEIYI

-524 NRSKVSSLDI
+524 NKTKVSSLDI

-552 ALNEIDM
+552 ALNEQDM
-559 TNLVRNLLKCEN
+559 YNLIKNLLKCEN

-596 AC
+596 AG

>member
-1 MSKVHLLS
+1 MNKVHLLS
-9 QNISNMIA
+9 QSISNMIA

-39 KATHIDVVIKDA
+39 KATHIDIVIKDA
-51 GRTLIKIIDDGIGMD
+51 GRTLIKVIDDGVGMD
-66 REDALLAL
+66 KDDALLAL

-82 QDEKD
+82 YDEKD

-107 SHLILTTSTGK
+107 SHLVLTTSTGTN
-118 EVGTKIEVNGSE
+118 VGTRVEVNGSE
-130 VLNVENSSLRKGT
+130 IVSVENAPLRKGT
-143 QIEVNELFYNTPA
+143 KIEVNELFYNTPA

-164 NTEFAL
+164 NTEFAA

-184 IIFTLIHNDKVVFK
+184 IIFTLQHNDKIIFK
-198 TNGNGNV
+198 SNGNGNV
-205 LEIIGEIYGKET
+205 LEIISEIYGKET
-217 ARNMKKVSFSNYD
+217 ARNMQTLKADNYD
-230 FTVNGYISK
+230 FSVNGYISK

-261 LPVNNALVEAYRTY
+261 LQVNNAIIEAYRTY
-275 LPDDRYPISVLNIEV
+275 LPDGRYPISVINIEV

-306 RLSKEKELVNLIK
+306 RLSKEKELVTLIK
-319 ENTSLALKEEL
+319 EAVSSSLKEEL
-330 QTPSFSKT
+330 QTPSFTKPT
-338 QKEKEVVLVPTLNLD
+338 KEKEIVLTPTLNLD
-353 SMNFFTKEE
+353 SDNFFTKD
-362 NKVETPK
+362 
-369 EIKIEPLILEEK
+369 EIKEEVKEVYIEPLILEEK
-381 DDEIINHVIKEKNK
+381 EIPSQVNEIKEEVK
-395 EIDQV
+395 E
-400 TKEDTVQQIYFRVI
+400 ESSLIYFRVI
-414 GQYHG
+414 GQHHG
-419 TYILCEFDEGLYIID
+419 TYILCEFDDGLYIID
-434 QHAAAERINFEKYSK
+434 QHAAAERINFEKYSR
-449 LLGTTTSSI
+449 LLGSTSASI
-458 NLLVPLL
+458 PLLIPLL

-487 IIFESFSNT
+487 IYFETFSNT

-504 SYFMDVDMEIYA
+504 SYFIDVDMEVYA
-516 RNVIEMIL
+516 KDVIEMIL
-524 NRSKVSSLDI
+524 NKVKVSSLDI

-552 ALNEIDM
+552 SLSENDIM
-559 TNLVRNLLKCEN
+559 NLVKNLLKCEN

-596 AC
+596 AG

>member
-9 QNISNMIA
+9 QSISNMIA

-39 KATHIDVVIKDA
+39 KATHIDIVIKDA
-51 GRTLIKIIDDGIGMD
+51 GRTLIKVIDDGVGMD
-66 REDALLAL
+66 KDDALLAL

-82 QDEKD
+82 YDEKD

-107 SHLILTTSTGK
+107 SHLVLTTSTGTN
-118 EVGTKIEVNGSE
+118 VGTRVEVNGSE
-130 VLNVENSSLRKGT
+130 IVSVENAPLRKGT
-143 QIEVNELFYNTPA
+143 EIEVNELFYNTPA

-164 NTEFAL
+164 NTEFAA

-184 IIFTLIHNDKVVFK
+184 IIFTLQHNDKIIFK
-198 TNGNGNV
+198 SNGNGNV
-205 LEIIGEIYGKET
+205 LEIISEIYGKET
-217 ARNMKKVSFSNYD
+217 ARNMQTLKADNYD

-261 LPVNNALVEAYRTY
+261 LQVNNAIIEAYRTY
-275 LPDDRYPISVLNIEV
+275 LPDGRYPISVINIEV

-306 RLSKEKELVNLIK
+306 RLSKEKELVTLIK
-319 ENTSLALKEEL
+319 EAVISSLKEEL
-330 QTPSFSKT
+330 QTPSFTKPT
-338 QKEKEVVLVPTLNLD
+338 KEKEIVLTPTLNLD
-353 SMNFFTKEE
+353 SDNFFTKD
-362 NKVETPK
+362 
-369 EIKIEPLILEEK
+369 EIKEEVKEVYVEPLVLEEK
-381 DDEIINHVIKEKNK
+381 EIPAQVNEIKEEVK
-395 EIDQV
+395 E
-400 TKEDTVQQIYFRVI
+400 ESSLIYFRVI
-414 GQYHG
+414 GQHHG
-419 TYILCEFDEGLYIID
+419 TYILCEFDDGLYIID
-434 QHAAAERINFEKYSK
+434 QHAAAERINFEKYSR
-449 LLGTTTSSI
+449 LLGSTSASI
-458 NLLVPLL
+458 PLLIPLL

-487 IIFESFSNT
+487 IYFETFSNT

-504 SYFMDVDMEIYA
+504 SYFIDVDMEVYA
-516 RNVIEMIL
+516 KDVIEMIL
-524 NRSKVSSLDI
+524 NKVKVSSLDI

-552 ALNEIDM
+552 SLSENDM
-559 TNLVRNLLKCEN
+559 MNLVKNLLKCEN

-596 AC
+596 AG

>member
-9 QNISNMIA
+9 QSISNMIA

-39 KATHIDVVIKDA
+39 KARHIDIVIKDA
-51 GRTLIKIIDDGIGMD
+51 GRTLIKVIDDGIGMD
-66 REDALLAL
+66 KEDALLAL

-82 QDEKD
+82 LDERD

-107 SHLILTTSTGK
+107 SHLVLTTSTGNN
-118 EVGTKIEVNGSE
+118 VGTKVEVVNSNE
-130 VLNVENSSLRKGT
+130 IKVENAPLRKGT
-143 QIEVNELFYNTPA
+143 EIEVNELFYNTPA

-164 NTEFAL
+164 TTEFAQ

-205 LEIIGEIYGKET
+205 LEIIAEIYGKET
-217 ARNMKKVSFSNYD
+217 ARIMKKLTCENYD
-230 FTVNGYISK
+230 FKVEGYISK

-261 LPVNNALVEAYRTY
+261 LQVNNALIEAYKTY
-275 LPDDRYPISVLNIEV
+275 LPDDRYPITVLNIEV

-306 RLSKEKELVNLIK
+306 RLSKEKDLVNLIK
-319 ENTSLALKEEL
+319 ENTLLTLKEEL
-330 QTPSFSKT
+330 LTPSISKT
-338 QKEKEVVLVPTLNLD
+338 PKEKEIVLTPSLNFD
-353 SMNFFTKEE
+353 SENFFTKEE
-362 NKVETPK
+362 VKVVKEELPLIIEEKEEVEVKINKEDIKQVIQE
-369 EIKIEPLILEEK
+369 EIKEP
-381 DDEIINHVIKEKNK
+381 
-395 EIDQV
+395 
-400 TKEDTVQQIYFRVI
+400 TYFRVI

-419 TYILCEFDEGLYIID
+419 TYILCEFDDGLYIID
-434 QHAAAERINFEKYSK
+434 QHAAAERINFEKYSR
-449 LLGTTTSSI
+449 LLGTTSSSI
-458 NLLVPLL
+458 KLLVPFLL
-465 LEYTYNEIK
+465 DYTYNEIK
-474 QIEENRN
+474 QIEENKN
-481 ILETLG
+481 VLETLG
-487 IIFESFSNT
+487 IYFESFSNS

-504 SYFMDVDMEIYA
+504 SYFMDVNMEVYV
-516 RNVIEMIL
+516 RDVIEMIL
-524 NRSKVSSLDI
+524 NKSKVSSLDI

-552 ALNEIDM
+552 SLNTLDM
-559 TNLVRNLLKCEN
+559 QNLIKNLLKCEN

-596 AC
+596 AG

>member
-9 QNISNMIA
+9 QSISNMIA

-39 KATHIDVVIKDA
+39 KARHIDIVIKDA
-51 GRTLIKIIDDGIGMD
+51 GRTLIKVIDDGIGMD
-66 REDALLAL
+66 KEDALLAL

-82 QDEKD
+82 LDERD

-107 SHLILTTSTGK
+107 SHLVLTTSTGNN
-118 EVGTKIEVNGSE
+118 VGTKVEVVNSNE
-130 VLNVENSSLRKGT
+130 IKVENAPLRKGT
-143 QIEVNELFYNTPA
+143 EIEVNELFYNTPA

-164 NTEFAL
+164 TTEFAQ

-205 LEIIGEIYGKET
+205 LEIIAEIYGKET
-217 ARNMKKVSFSNYD
+217 ARIMKKLTCENYD
-230 FTVNGYISK
+230 FKVEGYISK

-261 LPVNNALVEAYRTY
+261 LQVNNALIEAYKTY
-275 LPDDRYPISVLNIEV
+275 LPDDRYPITVLNIEV

-306 RLSKEKELVNLIK
+306 RLSKEKDLVNLIK
-319 ENTSLALKEEL
+319 ENTLLTLKEEL
-330 QTPSFSKT
+330 LTPSISKT
-338 QKEKEVVLVPTLNLD
+338 PKEKEIVLTPSLNFD
-353 SMNFFTKEE
+353 SENFFTKEE
-362 NKVETPK
+362 VKVVK
-369 EIKIEPLILEEK
+369 EELPLIIEEK
-381 DDEIINHVIKEKNK
+381 EEVEVKINK
-395 EIDQV
+395 EDIKQV
-400 TKEDTVQQIYFRVI
+400 IQEEMKEPTYFRVI

-419 TYILCEFDEGLYIID
+419 TYILCEFDDGLYIID
-434 QHAAAERINFEKYSK
+434 QHAAAERINFEKYSR
-449 LLGTTTSSI
+449 LLGTTSSSI
-458 NLLVPLL
+458 KLLVPLL
-465 LEYTYNEIK
+465 LDYTYNEIK
-474 QIEENRN
+474 QIEENKN
-481 ILETLG
+481 VLETLG
-487 IIFESFSNT
+487 IYFESFSNS

-504 SYFMDVDMEIYA
+504 SYFMDVNMEVYV
-516 RNVIEMIL
+516 RDVIEMIL
-524 NRSKVSSLDI
+524 NKSKVSSLDI

-552 ALNEIDM
+552 SLNTLDM
-559 TNLVRNLLKCEN
+559 QNLIKNLLKCEN

-596 AC
+596 AG

>member
-9 QNISNMIA
+9 QSISNMIA

-39 KATHIDVVIKDA
+39 KAHHIDIVIKDA
-51 GRTLIKIIDDGIGMD
+51 GRTLIKVIDDGIGMD
-66 REDALLAL
+66 KEDALLAL

-82 QDEKD
+82 LDERD

-107 SHLILTTSTGK
+107 SHLVLTTSTGNN
-118 EVGTKIEVNGSE
+118 VGTKVEVVNSNE
-130 VLNVENSSLRKGT
+130 IKVENAPLRKGT
-143 QIEVNELFYNTPA
+143 EIEVNELFYNTPA

-164 NTEFAL
+164 TTEFAQ

-205 LEIIGEIYGKET
+205 LEIIAEIYGKET
-217 ARNMKKVSFSNYD
+217 ARNMKKLTCEDYD
-230 FTVNGYISK
+230 FKVEGYISK

-261 LPVNNALVEAYRTY
+261 LQVNNALIEAYKTY
-275 LPDDRYPISVLNIEV
+275 LPDDRYPITVLNIEV

-306 RLSKEKELVNLIK
+306 RLSKEKDLVNLIK
-319 ENTSLALKEEL
+319 ENTLLTLKEEL
-330 QTPSFSKT
+330 LTPSISKT
-338 QKEKEVVLVPTLNLD
+338 PKEKEIVLTPSLNFD
-353 SMNFFTKEE
+353 SENFFTKEE
-362 NKVETPK
+362 VKVVKEELPLIIEEKEEVEVKINKEDIKQVIQE
-369 EIKIEPLILEEK
+369 EIKEP
-381 DDEIINHVIKEKNK
+381 
-395 EIDQV
+395 
-400 TKEDTVQQIYFRVI
+400 TYFRVI

-419 TYILCEFDEGLYIID
+419 TYILCEFDDGLYIID
-434 QHAAAERINFEKYSK
+434 QHAAAERINFEKYSR
-449 LLGTTTSSI
+449 LLGTTSSSI
-458 NLLVPLL
+458 KLLVPLL
-465 LEYTYNEIK
+465 LDYTYNEIK
-474 QIEENRN
+474 QIEENKN
-481 ILETLG
+481 VLETLG
-487 IIFESFSNT
+487 IYFESFSNS

-504 SYFMDVDMEIYA
+504 SYFMDVNMEVYV
-516 RNVIEMIL
+516 RDVIEMIL
-524 NRSKVSSLDI
+524 NKSKVSSLDI

-552 ALNEIDM
+552 ALNTLDM
-559 TNLVRNLLKCEN
+559 QNLIKNLLKCEN

-596 AC
+596 AG

>member
-1 MSKVHLLS
+1 MNKVHLLS

-39 KATHIDVVIKDA
+39 KATHIDIVIKDA
-51 GRTLIKIIDDGIGMD
+51 GRTLIKVIDDGVGMD
-66 REDALLAL
+66 KEDAVLAL

-82 QDEKD
+82 YDEKD
-87 LFNIS
+87 LFNIA
-92 TLGFRGEALPSIAAV
+92 TLGFRGEALPSISAV
-107 SHLILTTSTGK
+107 SHLVLTTSTG
-118 EVGTKIEVNGSE
+118 ENVGTKVEVTGSE
-130 VLNVENSSLRKGT
+130 IINVENAPLRKGT

-164 NTEFAL
+164 NTEFAQ

-184 IIFTLIHNDKVVFK
+184 IIFTLQHNDKTVFK

-217 ARNMKKVSFSNYD
+217 ARNMKKVNFNNYD
-230 FTVNGYISK
+230 FEVDGYVSK

-261 LPVNNALVEAYRTY
+261 LQVNNAVIDAYKTY
-275 LPDDRYPISVLNIEV
+275 LPDDRYPITVLNIEV

-306 RLSKEKELVNLIK
+306 RLSKEKELVSLIK
-319 ENTSLALKEEL
+319 ENIALALKEEL
-330 QTPSFSKT
+330 HTPEITKVI
-338 QKEKEVVLVPTLNLD
+338 KEKEIVLTPSLNLD
-353 SMNFFTKEE
+353 SDNFFKKEE
-362 NKVETPK
+362 PIIDQEVKVERPK
-369 EIKIEPLILEEK
+369 ILLEEEK
-381 DDEIINHVIKEKNK
+381 VQEVTNVELKEERKT
-395 EIDQV
+395 I
-400 TKEDTVQQIYFRVI
+400 EDTNPIYFRVI

-434 QHAAAERINFEKYSK
+434 QHAAAERINFEKYSR
-449 LLGTTTSSI
+449 LLGTTSSSI
-458 NLLVPLL
+458 TLLVPLL

-481 ILETLG
+481 VLETLG
-487 IIFESFSNT
+487 IYFESFSNT
-496 NIRISEVP
+496 SIRISEVP
-504 SYFMDVDMEIYA
+504 SYFMDVNMEVYV
-516 RNVIEMIL
+516 RDVFEMIL
-524 NRSKVSSLDI
+524 NKSKISSLDI

-552 ALNEIDM
+552 SLNEQDSI
-559 TNLVRNLLKCEN
+559 NLVKNLLKCEN

-596 AC
+596 AG

>member
-39 KATHIDVVIKDA
+39 KARHIDIVIKDA
-51 GRTLIKIIDDGIGMD
+51 GRTLIKVIDDGIGMD
-66 REDALLAL
+66 KEDALLAL

-82 QDEKD
+82 LDERD

-107 SHLILTTSTGK
+107 SHLVLTTSTGNN
-118 EVGTKIEVNGSE
+118 VGTRVEVVNSDE
-130 VLNVENSSLRKGT
+130 IKVENAPLRKGT
-143 QIEVNELFYNTPA
+143 EIEVNELFYNTPA

-164 NTEFAL
+164 TTEFAQ

-205 LEIIGEIYGKET
+205 LEIIAEIYGKET
-217 ARNMKKVSFSNYD
+217 ARNMKKLTCEDYD
-230 FTVNGYISK
+230 FKVEGYISK

-261 LPVNNALVEAYRTY
+261 LQVNNALLEAYKTY
-275 LPDDRYPISVLNIEV
+275 LPDDRYPITVLNIEV

-306 RLSKEKELVNLIK
+306 RLSKEKDLVNLIK
-319 ENTSLALKEEL
+319 ENTLLTLKEEL
-330 QTPSFSKT
+330 LTPSISKT
-338 QKEKEVVLVPTLNLD
+338 PKEKEIVLTPSLNLD
-353 SMNFFTKEE
+353 SENFFTKEE
-362 NKVETPK
+362 IKVEK
-369 EIKIEPLILEEK
+369 EELPLIIEEK
-381 DDEIINHVIKEKNK
+381 EEVEVKINKEDIKQVIKEEVN
-395 EIDQV
+395 EP
-400 TKEDTVQQIYFRVI
+400 TYFRVI

-419 TYILCEFDEGLYIID
+419 TYILCEFDDGLYIID
-434 QHAAAERINFEKYSK
+434 QHAAAERINFEKYSR
-449 LLGTTTSSI
+449 LLGTTSSSI
-458 NLLVPLL
+458 KLLVPLL
-465 LEYTYNEIK
+465 LDYTYNEIK
-474 QIEENRN
+474 QIEENKN
-481 ILETLG
+481 VLETLG
-487 IIFESFSNT
+487 IYFESFSNS

-504 SYFMDVDMEIYA
+504 SYFMDVNMEVYV
-516 RNVIEMIL
+516 RDVIEMIL
-524 NRSKVSSLDI
+524 NKSKVSSLDI

-552 ALNEIDM
+552 ALNTLDM
-559 TNLVRNLLKCEN
+559 QNLIKNLLKCEN

-596 AC
+596 AG

>member
-1 MSKVHLLS
+1 MNKVHLLS
-9 QNISNMIA
+9 QSISNMIA

-39 KATHIDVVIKDA
+39 KATHIDIVIKDA
-51 GRTLIKIIDDGIGMD
+51 GRTLIKVIDDGVGMD
-66 REDALLAL
+66 KDDALLAL

-82 QDEKD
+82 YDEKD

-107 SHLILTTSTGK
+107 SHLVLTTSTGTN
-118 EVGTKIEVNGSE
+118 VGTRVEVNGSE
-130 VLNVENSSLRKGT
+130 IVSVENAHLRKGT
-143 QIEVNELFYNTPA
+143 EIEVNELFYNTPA

-164 NTEFAL
+164 NTEFAA

-184 IIFTLIHNDKVVFK
+184 IIFTLQHNDKIIFK
-198 TNGNGNV
+198 SNGNGNV
-205 LEIIGEIYGKET
+205 LEIISEIYGKET
-217 ARNMKKVSFSNYD
+217 ARNMQTLKADNYD
-230 FTVNGYISK
+230 FSVNGYISK

-261 LPVNNALVEAYRTY
+261 LQVNNAIIEAYRTY
-275 LPDDRYPISVLNIEV
+275 LPDGRYPISVINIEV

-306 RLSKEKELVNLIK
+306 RLSKEKELVTLIK
-319 ENTSLALKEEL
+319 EAVSSSLKEEL
-330 QTPSFSKT
+330 QTPSFTKPT
-338 QKEKEVVLVPTLNLD
+338 KEKEIVLTPTLNLD
-353 SMNFFTKEE
+353 SDNFFTKD
-362 NKVETPK
+362 
-369 EIKIEPLILEEK
+369 EIKEEVKEVYIEPLILEEK
-381 DDEIINHVIKEKNK
+381 EIPSQVNEIKEEVK
-395 EIDQV
+395 E
-400 TKEDTVQQIYFRVI
+400 ESSLIYFRVI
-414 GQYHG
+414 GQHHG
-419 TYILCEFDEGLYIID
+419 TYILCEFDDGLYIID
-434 QHAAAERINFEKYSK
+434 QHAAAERINFEKYSR
-449 LLGTTTSSI
+449 LLGSTSASI
-458 NLLVPLL
+458 PLLIPLL

-487 IIFESFSNT
+487 IYFETFSNT

-504 SYFMDVDMEIYA
+504 SYFIDVDMEVYA
-516 RNVIEMIL
+516 KDVIEMIL
-524 NRSKVSSLDI
+524 NKVKVSSLDI

-552 ALNEIDM
+552 SLSENDIM
-559 TNLVRNLLKCEN
+559 NLVKNLLKCEN

-596 AC
+596 AG

>member
-9 QNISNMIA
+9 QSISNMIA

-39 KATHIDVVIKDA
+39 KARHIDIVIKDA
-51 GRTLIKIIDDGIGMD
+51 GRTLIKVIDDGIGMD
-66 REDALLAL
+66 KEDALLAL

-82 QDEKD
+82 LDERD

-107 SHLILTTSTGK
+107 SHLVLTTSTGNN
-118 EVGTKIEVNGSE
+118 VGTKVEVVNSNE
-130 VLNVENSSLRKGT
+130 IKVENAPLRKGT
-143 QIEVNELFYNTPA
+143 EIEVNELFYNTPA

-164 NTEFAL
+164 TTEFAQ

-205 LEIIGEIYGKET
+205 LEIIAEIYGKET
-217 ARNMKKVSFSNYD
+217 ARNMKKLTCENYD
-230 FTVNGYISK
+230 FKVEGYISK

-261 LPVNNALVEAYRTY
+261 LQVNNALIEAYKTY
-275 LPDDRYPISVLNIEV
+275 LPDDRYPITVLNIEV

-306 RLSKEKELVNLIK
+306 RLSKEKDLVNLIK
-319 ENTSLALKEEL
+319 ENTLLTLKEEL
-330 QTPSFSKT
+330 LTPSISKT
-338 QKEKEVVLVPTLNLD
+338 PKEKEIVLTPSLNFD
-353 SMNFFTKEE
+353 SENFFTKEE
-362 NKVETPK
+362 VKVVKEELPLIIEEKEEVEVKINKEDIKQVIQE
-369 EIKIEPLILEEK
+369 EIKEP
-381 DDEIINHVIKEKNK
+381 
-395 EIDQV
+395 
-400 TKEDTVQQIYFRVI
+400 TYFRVI

-419 TYILCEFDEGLYIID
+419 TYILCEFDDGLYIID
-434 QHAAAERINFEKYSK
+434 QHAAAERINFEKYSR

-458 NLLVPLL
+458 KLLIPLL
-465 LEYTYNEIK
+465 LDYKYNEIK
-474 QIEENRN
+474 QIEENKN
-481 ILETLG
+481 VLETLG
-487 IIFESFSNT
+487 IYFESFSNS

-504 SYFMDVDMEIYA
+504 SYFMDVNMEVYV
-516 RNVIEMIL
+516 RDVIEMIL
-524 NRSKVSSLDI
+524 NKSKVSSLDI

-552 ALNEIDM
+552 SLNTLDM
-559 TNLVRNLLKCEN
+559 QNLIKNLLKCEN

-596 AC
+596 AG

>member
-9 QNISNMIA
+9 QSISNMIA

-32 VENAIDA
+32 VENSIDA
-39 KATHIDVVIKDA
+39 KATHIDIVIKDA
-51 GRTLIKIIDDGIGMD
+51 GRTLIKVIDDGIGMD
-66 REDALLAL
+66 KEDALLAL

-82 QDEKD
+82 LDEKD

-107 SHLILTTSTGK
+107 SRLVLTTSTGK
-118 EVGTKIEVNGSE
+118 EVGTKVEV
-130 VLNVENSSLRKGT
+130 VNSSEINIENAPLRKGT
-143 QIEVNELFYNTPA
+143 EIEVNELFYNTPA

-164 NTEFAL
+164 STEFAQ
-170 IHDVVVHIALGYPN
+170 IHDVVVHIALGYPH

-205 LEIIGEIYGKET
+205 LEIIGEIYGRDT
-217 ARNMKKVSFSNYD
+217 ARNMKKLSCQDYD
-230 FTVNGYISK
+230 FKVDGYISK
-239 IQINRANRYSM
+239 IQVNRANRYSM

-261 LPVNNALVEAYRTY
+261 LQVNNALIDAYRTY
-275 LPDDRYPISVLNIEV
+275 LPDDRYPITVLNIEV

-319 ENTSLALKEEL
+319 ENALLTLKEEL
-330 QTPSFSKT
+330 LTPSITKT
-338 QKEKEVVLVPTLNLD
+338 QKEKEIILTPTLNLE
-353 SMNFFTKEE
+353 SENFFIKEE
-362 NKVETPK
+362 VKVVK
-369 EIKIEPLILEEK
+369 EELPLILEEK
-381 DDEIINHVIKEKNK
+381 EEVEVKINK
-395 EIDQV
+395 EDIQAV
-400 TKEDTVQQIYFRVI
+400 TKEIKEEVKEEVKESTYFRVI

-419 TYILCEFDEGLYIID
+419 TYILCEFDDGLYIID
-434 QHAAAERINFEKYSK
+434 QHAAAERINFEKYSR

-458 NLLVPLL
+458 KLLVPLL
-465 LEYTYNEIK
+465 LDYTYTEIK
-474 QIEENRN
+474 QIEENKN

-487 IIFESFSNT
+487 IYFESFSNT

-504 SYFMDVDMEIYA
+504 SYFMDVNMEVYV
-516 RNVIEMIL
+516 RDVIEMIL
-524 NRSKVSSLDI
+524 NKSKVSSLDI

-552 ALNEIDM
+552 ALNTLDM
-559 TNLVRNLLKCEN
+559 QNLIKNLLNCEN

-596 AC
+596 AG

>member
-9 QNISNMIA
+9 QSISNMIA

-39 KATHIDVVIKDA
+39 KARHIDIVIKDA
-51 GRTLIKIIDDGIGMD
+51 GRTLIKVIDDGIGMD
-66 REDALLAL
+66 KEDALLAL

-82 QDEKD
+82 LDERD

-107 SHLILTTSTGK
+107 SHLVLTTSTGNN
-118 EVGTKIEVNGSE
+118 VGTKVEVVNSNE
-130 VLNVENSSLRKGT
+130 IKVENAPLRKGT
-143 QIEVNELFYNTPA
+143 EIEVNELFYNTPA

-164 NTEFAL
+164 TTEFAQ

-205 LEIIGEIYGKET
+205 LEIIAEIYGKET
-217 ARNMKKVSFSNYD
+217 ARNMKKLTCENYD
-230 FTVNGYISK
+230 FKVEGYISK

-261 LPVNNALVEAYRTY
+261 LQVNNALIEAYKTY
-275 LPDDRYPISVLNIEV
+275 LPDDRYPITVLNIEV

-306 RLSKEKELVNLIK
+306 RLSKEKDLVNLIK
-319 ENTSLALKEEL
+319 ENTLLTLKEEL
-330 QTPSFSKT
+330 LTPSISKT
-338 QKEKEVVLVPTLNLD
+338 PKEKEIVLTPSLNFD
-353 SMNFFTKEE
+353 SENFFTKEE
-362 NKVETPK
+362 VKVVKEELPLIIEEKEEVEVKINKEDIKQVIQE
-369 EIKIEPLILEEK
+369 EIKEP
-381 DDEIINHVIKEKNK
+381 
-395 EIDQV
+395 
-400 TKEDTVQQIYFRVI
+400 TFFRVI

-419 TYILCEFDEGLYIID
+419 TYILCEFDDGLYIID
-434 QHAAAERINFEKYSK
+434 QHAAAERINFEKYSR

-458 NLLVPLL
+458 KLLVPLL
-465 LEYTYNEIK
+465 LDYTYNEIK
-474 QIEENRN
+474 QIEENKN
-481 ILETLG
+481 VLETLG
-487 IIFESFSNT
+487 IYFESFSNS

-504 SYFMDVDMEIYA
+504 SYFMDVNMEVYV
-516 RNVIEMIL
+516 RDVIEMIL
-524 NRSKVSSLDI
+524 NKSKVSSLDI

-552 ALNEIDM
+552 SLNTLDM
-559 TNLVRNLLKCEN
+559 QNLIKNLLKCEN

-596 AC
+596 AG

>member
-9 QNISNMIA
+9 QSISNMIA

-39 KATHIDVVIKDA
+39 KARHIDIVIKDA
-51 GRTLIKIIDDGIGMD
+51 GRTLIKVIDDGIGMD
-66 REDALLAL
+66 KEDALLAL

-82 QDEKD
+82 LDERD

-107 SHLILTTSTGK
+107 SHLVLTTSTGNN
-118 EVGTKIEVNGSE
+118 VGTKVEVVNSNE
-130 VLNVENSSLRKGT
+130 IKVENAPLRKGT
-143 QIEVNELFYNTPA
+143 EIEVNELFYNTPA

-164 NTEFAL
+164 TTEFAQ

-205 LEIIGEIYGKET
+205 LEIIAEIYGKET
-217 ARNMKKVSFSNYD
+217 ARIMKKLTCENYD
-230 FTVNGYISK
+230 FKVEGYISK

-261 LPVNNALVEAYRTY
+261 LQVNNALIEAYKTY
-275 LPDDRYPISVLNIEV
+275 LPDDRYPITVLNIEV

-306 RLSKEKELVNLIK
+306 RLSKEKDLVNLIK
-319 ENTSLALKEEL
+319 ENTLLTLKEEL
-330 QTPSFSKT
+330 LTPSISKT
-338 QKEKEVVLVPTLNLD
+338 PKEKEIVLTPSLNFD
-353 SMNFFTKEE
+353 SENFFTKEE
-362 NKVETPK
+362 VKVVKEELPLIIEEKEEVEVKINKEDIKQVIQE
-369 EIKIEPLILEEK
+369 EIKEP
-381 DDEIINHVIKEKNK
+381 
-395 EIDQV
+395 
-400 TKEDTVQQIYFRVI
+400 TYFRVI

-419 TYILCEFDEGLYIID
+419 TYILCEFDDGLYIID
-434 QHAAAERINFEKYSK
+434 QHAAAERINFEKYSR

-458 NLLVPLL
+458 KLLVPLL
-465 LEYTYNEIK
+465 LDYTYNEIK
-474 QIEENRN
+474 QIEENKN
-481 ILETLG
+481 VLETLG
-487 IIFESFSNT
+487 IYFESFSNS

-504 SYFMDVDMEIYA
+504 SYFMDVNMEVYV
-516 RNVIEMIL
+516 RDVIEMIL
-524 NRSKVSSLDI
+524 NKSKVSSLDI

-552 ALNEIDM
+552 ALNTLDM
-559 TNLVRNLLKCEN
+559 QNLIKNLLKCEN

-596 AC
+596 AG

>member
-1 MSKVHLLS
+1 MSIMSKVHLLS

-39 KATHIDVVIKDA
+39 KATHIDIVIKDA
-51 GRTLIKIIDDGIGMD
+51 GRTLIKVIDDGIGMD
-66 REDALLAL
+66 REDAILAL

-82 QDEKD
+82 YDEKD
-87 LFNIS
+87 LFNIA
-92 TLGFRGEALPSIAAV
+92 TLGFRGEALPSISAV
-107 SHLILTTSTGK
+107 SHLVLTTSTG
-118 EVGTKIEVNGSE
+118 ENVGTKVEVTGSE
-130 VLNVENSSLRKGT
+130 IINVENAPLRKGT

-164 NTEFAL
+164 NTEFAQ

-184 IIFTLIHNDKVVFK
+184 IIFTLQHNDKTVFK

-217 ARNMKKVSFSNYD
+217 ARNMKKVNFNNYD
-230 FTVNGYISK
+230 FEVAGYVSK

-261 LPVNNALVEAYRTY
+261 LQVNNAVIDAYKTY
-275 LPDDRYPISVLNIEV
+275 LPDDRYPITVLNIEV

-306 RLSKEKELVNLIK
+306 RLSKEKELVSLIK
-319 ENTSLALKEEL
+319 ENIALALKEEL
-330 QTPSFSKT
+330 HTPEITKVI
-338 QKEKEVVLVPTLNLD
+338 KEKEIVLTPSLNLD
-353 SMNFFTKEE
+353 SDNFFKKEE
-362 NKVETPK
+362 PIIDQEVKVERPK
-369 EIKIEPLILEEK
+369 ILLEEEK
-381 DDEIINHVIKEKNK
+381 VQEVTNVELKEERKT
-395 EIDQV
+395 I
-400 TKEDTVQQIYFRVI
+400 EDTNPIYFRVI

-434 QHAAAERINFEKYSK
+434 QHAAAERINFEKYSR
-449 LLGTTTSSI
+449 LLGTTSSSI
-458 NLLVPLL
+458 TLLVPLL

-474 QIEENRN
+474 QIEESRN
-481 ILETLG
+481 VLETLG
-487 IIFESFSNT
+487 IYFESFSNT
-496 NIRISEVP
+496 SIRISEVP
-504 SYFMDVDMEIYA
+504 SYFMDVNMEVYV
-516 RNVIEMIL
+516 RDVFEMIL
-524 NRSKVSSLDI
+524 NKSKISSLDI

-552 ALNEIDM
+552 SLNEQDSI
-559 TNLVRNLLKCEN
+559 NLVKNLLKCEN

-596 AC
+596 AG

>member
-9 QNISNMIA
+9 QSISNMIA

-39 KATHIDVVIKDA
+39 KARHIDIVIKDA
-51 GRTLIKIIDDGIGMD
+51 GRTLIKVIDDGIGMD
-66 REDALLAL
+66 KEDALLAL

-82 QDEKD
+82 LDERD

-107 SHLILTTSTGK
+107 SHLVLTTSTGNN
-118 EVGTKIEVNGSE
+118 VGTKVEVVNSNE
-130 VLNVENSSLRKGT
+130 IKVENAPLRKGT
-143 QIEVNELFYNTPA
+143 EIEVNELFYNTPA

-164 NTEFAL
+164 TTEFAQ

-205 LEIIGEIYGKET
+205 LEIIAEIYGKET
-217 ARNMKKVSFSNYD
+217 ARNMKKLTCEDYD
-230 FTVNGYISK
+230 FKVEGYISK

-261 LPVNNALVEAYRTY
+261 LQVNNALIEAYKTY
-275 LPDDRYPISVLNIEV
+275 LPDDRYPITVLNIEV

-306 RLSKEKELVNLIK
+306 RLSKEKDLVNLIK
-319 ENTSLALKEEL
+319 ENTLLTLKEEL
-330 QTPSFSKT
+330 LTPSISKT
-338 QKEKEVVLVPTLNLD
+338 PKEKEIVLTPSLNFD
-353 SMNFFTKEE
+353 SENFFTKEE
-362 NKVETPK
+362 VKVVK
-369 EIKIEPLILEEK
+369 EELPLIIEEK
-381 DDEIINHVIKEKNK
+381 EDVEVKINK
-395 EIDQV
+395 EDIKQV
-400 TKEDTVQQIYFRVI
+400 IQEEKKEPTYFRVI

-419 TYILCEFDEGLYIID
+419 TYILCEFDDGLYIID
-434 QHAAAERINFEKYSK
+434 QHAAAERINFEKYSR

-458 NLLVPLL
+458 KLLVPLL
-465 LEYTYNEIK
+465 LDYTYNEIK
-474 QIEENRN
+474 QIEENKN
-481 ILETLG
+481 VLETLG
-487 IIFESFSNT
+487 IYFESFSNS

-504 SYFMDVDMEIYA
+504 SYFMDVNMEVYV
-516 RNVIEMIL
+516 RDVIEMIL
-524 NRSKVSSLDI
+524 NKSKVSSLDI

-552 ALNEIDM
+552 ALNTLDM
-559 TNLVRNLLKCEN
+559 QNLIKNLLKCEN

-596 AC
+596 AG

>member
-1 MSKVHLLS
+1 MNKVHLLS

-32 VENAIDA
+32 VENSIDA
-39 KATHIDVVIKDA
+39 KATHIDIVIKDA
-51 GRTLIKIIDDGIGMD
+51 GRTLIKVIDDGVGMD
-66 REDALLAL
+66 KEDAVLAL

-82 QDEKD
+82 YDEKD
-87 LFNIS
+87 LFNIA

-107 SHLILTTSTGK
+107 SHLVLTTSNG
-118 EVGTKIEVNGSE
+118 EQVGTRVEVNGSE
-130 VLNVENSSLRKGT
+130 IVNIDNAPLRKGT

-184 IIFTLIHNDKVVFK
+184 IIFTLIHNDKTVFK

-217 ARNMKKVSFSNYD
+217 ARNMKKVSFNNYD
-230 FTVNGYISK
+230 FEVNGYVSK

-261 LPVNNALVEAYRTY
+261 LQVNNALIEAYKTY

-319 ENTSLALKEEL
+319 EQVSLTLKKEL
-330 QTPSFSKT
+330 QTPEITKVI
-338 QKEKEVVLVPTLNLD
+338 KEKEIVLTSTLNLD
-353 SMNFFTKEE
+353 SDNFFRKE
-362 NKVETPK
+362 ETPK
-369 EIKIEPLILEEK
+369 QEVIIERPTLILEEEPIK
-381 DDEIINHVIKEKNK
+381 EVIKK
-395 EIDQV
+395 EEV
-400 TKEDTVQQIYFRVI
+400 KEVVKEEPQETSSVYFRVI

-419 TYILCEFDEGLYIID
+419 TYILCEFDDGLYIID
-434 QHAAAERINFEKYSK
+434 QHAAAERINFEKYSR

-458 NLLVPLL
+458 KLLVPLL
-465 LEYTYNEIK
+465 LDYTYNEIK
-474 QIEENRN
+474 QIEENKN
-481 ILETLG
+481 VLETLG
-487 IIFESFSNT
+487 IYFESFSNS

-504 SYFMDVDMEIYA
+504 SYFMDVNMEVYV
-516 RNVIEMIL
+516 RDVIEMIL
-524 NRSKVSSLDI
+524 NKSKVSSLDI

-552 ALNEIDM
+552 ALHTLDM
-559 TNLVRNLLKCEN
+559 QNLIKNLLKCEN

-577 GRPTMLKYTNY
+577 GRPTMLQYTNY

-596 AC
+596 AG

>member
-9 QNISNMIA
+9 QSISNMIA

-39 KATHIDVVIKDA
+39 KARHIDIVIKDA
-51 GRTLIKIIDDGIGMD
+51 GRTLIKVIDDGIGMD
-66 REDALLAL
+66 KEDALLAL

-82 QDEKD
+82 LDERD

-107 SHLILTTSTGK
+107 SHLVLTTSTGNN
-118 EVGTKIEVNGSE
+118 VGTKVEVVNSNE
-130 VLNVENSSLRKGT
+130 IKVENAPLRKGT
-143 QIEVNELFYNTPA
+143 EIEVNELFYNTPA

-164 NTEFAL
+164 TTEFAQ
-170 IHDVVVHIALGYPN
+170 IHDVVVHISLGYPN

-205 LEIIGEIYGKET
+205 LEIIAEIYGKET
-217 ARNMKKVSFSNYD
+217 ARIMKKLTCENYD
-230 FTVNGYISK
+230 FKVEGYISK

-261 LPVNNALVEAYRTY
+261 LQVNNALIEAYKTY
-275 LPDDRYPISVLNIEV
+275 LPDDRYPITVLNIEV

-306 RLSKEKELVNLIK
+306 RLSKEKDLVNLIK
-319 ENTSLALKEEL
+319 ENTLLTLKEEL
-330 QTPSFSKT
+330 LTPSISKT
-338 QKEKEVVLVPTLNLD
+338 PKEKEIVLTPSLNFD
-353 SMNFFTKEE
+353 SENFFTKEE
-362 NKVETPK
+362 VKVVKEELPLIIEEKEEVEVKINKEDIKQVIQE
-369 EIKIEPLILEEK
+369 EIKEP
-381 DDEIINHVIKEKNK
+381 
-395 EIDQV
+395 
-400 TKEDTVQQIYFRVI
+400 TYFRVI

-419 TYILCEFDEGLYIID
+419 TYILCEFDDGLYIID
-434 QHAAAERINFEKYSK
+434 QHAAAERINFEKYSR

-458 NLLVPLL
+458 KLLVPLL
-465 LEYTYNEIK
+465 LDYTYNEIK
-474 QIEENRN
+474 QIEENKN
-481 ILETLG
+481 VLETLG
-487 IIFESFSNT
+487 IYFESFSNS

-504 SYFMDVDMEIYA
+504 SYFMDVNMEVYV
-516 RNVIEMIL
+516 RDVIEMIL
-524 NRSKVSSLDI
+524 NKSKVSSLDI

-540 TIACKASIKANH
+540 TIASKASIKANH
-552 ALNEIDM
+552 SLNTLDM
-559 TNLVRNLLKCEN
+559 QNLIKNLLKCEN

-596 AC
+596 AG

>member
-9 QNISNMIA
+9 QSISNMIA

-39 KATHIDVVIKDA
+39 KARHIDIVIKDA
-51 GRTLIKIIDDGIGMD
+51 GRTLIKVIDDGIGMD
-66 REDALLAL
+66 KEDALLAL

-82 QDEKD
+82 LDERD

-107 SHLILTTSTGK
+107 SHLVLTTSTGNN
-118 EVGTKIEVNGSE
+118 VGTKVEVVNSNE
-130 VLNVENSSLRKGT
+130 IKVENAPLRKGT
-143 QIEVNELFYNTPA
+143 EIEVNELFYNTPA

-164 NTEFAL
+164 TTEFAQ

-198 TNGNGNV
+198 TNVNGNV
-205 LEIIGEIYGKET
+205 LEIIAEIYGKET
-217 ARNMKKVSFSNYD
+217 ARNMKKLTCENYD
-230 FTVNGYISK
+230 FKVEGYISK

-261 LPVNNALVEAYRTY
+261 LQVNNALIEAYKTY
-275 LPDDRYPISVLNIEV
+275 LPDDRYPITVLNIEV

-306 RLSKEKELVNLIK
+306 RLSKEKDLVNLIK
-319 ENTSLALKEEL
+319 ENTLLTLKEEL
-330 QTPSFSKT
+330 LTPSISKT
-338 QKEKEVVLVPTLNLD
+338 PKEKEIVLTPSLNFD
-353 SMNFFTKEE
+353 SENFFTKEE
-362 NKVETPK
+362 LKVVKEELPLIIEEKEEVEVKINKEDIKQVIQE
-369 EIKIEPLILEEK
+369 EIKEP
-381 DDEIINHVIKEKNK
+381 
-395 EIDQV
+395 
-400 TKEDTVQQIYFRVI
+400 TYFRVI

-419 TYILCEFDEGLYIID
+419 TYILCEFDDGLYIID
-434 QHAAAERINFEKYSK
+434 QHAAAERINFEKYSR

-458 NLLVPLL
+458 KLLVPLL
-465 LEYTYNEIK
+465 LDYTYNEIK
-474 QIEENRN
+474 QIEENKN
-481 ILETLG
+481 VLETLG
-487 IIFESFSNT
+487 IYFESFSNS

-504 SYFMDVDMEIYA
+504 SYFMDVNMKVYVRD
-516 RNVIEMIL
+516 VIEMIL
-524 NRSKVSSLDI
+524 NKSKVSSLDI

-552 ALNEIDM
+552 SLNTLDM
-559 TNLVRNLLKCEN
+559 QNLIKNLLKCEN

-596 AC
+596 AG

>member
-9 QNISNMIA
+9 QSISNMIA

-39 KATHIDVVIKDA
+39 KARHIDIVIKDA
-51 GRTLIKIIDDGIGMD
+51 GRTLIKVIDDGIGMD
-66 REDALLAL
+66 KEDALLAL

-82 QDEKD
+82 LDERD

-107 SHLILTTSTGK
+107 SHLVLTTSTGNN
-118 EVGTKIEVNGSE
+118 VGTKVEVVNSNE
-130 VLNVENSSLRKGT
+130 IKVENAPLRKGT
-143 QIEVNELFYNTPA
+143 EIEVNELFYNTPA

-164 NTEFAL
+164 TTEFAQ

-205 LEIIGEIYGKET
+205 LEIIAEIYGKET
-217 ARNMKKVSFSNYD
+217 ARNMKKLTCEDYD
-230 FTVNGYISK
+230 FKVEGYISK

-261 LPVNNALVEAYRTY
+261 LQVNNALIEAYKTY
-275 LPDDRYPISVLNIEV
+275 LPDDRYPITVLNIEV

-306 RLSKEKELVNLIK
+306 RLSKEKDLVNLIK
-319 ENTSLALKEEL
+319 ENTLLTLKEEL
-330 QTPSFSKT
+330 LTPSISKT
-338 QKEKEVVLVPTLNLD
+338 PKEKEIVLTPSLNFD
-353 SMNFFTKEE
+353 SENFFTKEE
-362 NKVETPK
+362 VKVVKEELPLIIEEKEEVEVKINKEDIKQVIQE
-369 EIKIEPLILEEK
+369 EIKEP
-381 DDEIINHVIKEKNK
+381 
-395 EIDQV
+395 
-400 TKEDTVQQIYFRVI
+400 TYFRVI

-419 TYILCEFDEGLYIID
+419 TYILCEFDDGLYIID
-434 QHAAAERINFEKYSK
+434 QHAAAERINFEKYSR

-458 NLLVPLL
+458 KLLVPLL
-465 LEYTYNEIK
+465 LDYTYNEIK
-474 QIEENRN
+474 QIEENKN
-481 ILETLG
+481 VLETLG
-487 IIFESFSNT
+487 IYFESFSNS

-504 SYFMDVDMEIYA
+504 SYFMDVNMEVYV
-516 RNVIEMIL
+516 RDVIEMIL
-524 NRSKVSSLDI
+524 NKSKVSSLDI

-552 ALNEIDM
+552 ALHTLDM
-559 TNLVRNLLKCEN
+559 QNLIKNLLKCEN

-577 GRPTMLKYTNY
+577 GRPTMLQYTNY

-596 AC
+596 AG

>member
-1 MSKVHLLS
+1 MNKVHLLS

-39 KATHIDVVIKDA
+39 KATHIDIVIKDA
-51 GRTLIKIIDDGIGMD
+51 GRTLIKVIDDGIGMD
-66 REDALLAL
+66 KEDALLAL

-82 QDEKD
+82 YDEKD
-87 LFNIS
+87 LFKIS

-107 SHLILTTSTGK
+107 SHLVLTTSNGEK
-118 EVGTKIEVNGSE
+118 VGTKVEVSGSE
-130 VLNVENSSLRKGT
+130 VVSIENAPLRKGT
-143 QIEVNELFYNTPA
+143 EIEVNELFYNTPA

-164 NTEFAL
+164 NTEFAQ

-184 IIFTLIHNDKVVFK
+184 IIFTLMHNDKVVFK

-205 LEIIGEIYGKET
+205 LEIIAEIYGKET
-217 ARNMKKVSFSNYD
+217 ARNMKKISMSNYD
-230 FTVNGYISK
+230 FTVSGYVSK

-261 LPVNNALVEAYRTY
+261 LQVNNAIIEAYRTY
-275 LPDDRYPISVLNIEV
+275 LPDDRYPITVLNIEV

-306 RLSKEKELVNLIK
+306 RLSKERELVNLIK
-319 ENTSLALKEEL
+319 EATSLSLKEEL
-330 QTPSFSKT
+330 QTPSFSKPQI
-338 QKEKEVVLVPTLNLD
+338 QKEEVLIPTLNLD
-353 SMNFFTKEE
+353 SENFFTKEE
-362 NKVETPK
+362 VKETYIEPLVLNEAPLETTKEVEIK
-369 EIKIEPLILEEK
+369 EEIKITLKEE
-381 DDEIINHVIKEKNK
+381 VKES
-395 EIDQV
+395 
-400 TKEDTVQQIYFRVI
+400 IYFRVI

-419 TYILCEFDEGLYIID
+419 TYILCEFDDGLYIVD
-434 QHAAAERINFEKYSK
+434 QHAAAERINFEKYSR

-458 NLLVPLL
+458 PLLVPLL

-474 QIEENRN
+474 QIEENKN

-487 IIFESFSNT
+487 IYFESFSNT
-496 NIRISEVP
+496 SIRISEVP
-504 SYFMDVDMEIYA
+504 SYFVDINMEIYI
-516 RNVIEMIL
+516 RDVIEMLL
-524 NRSKVSSLDI
+524 NKVKVSSLDI

-552 ALNEIDM
+552 ALNETDM
-559 TNLVRNLLKCEN
+559 MNLIKNLLKCEN

-577 GRPTMLKYTNY
+577 GRPTMLKYSNY

-596 AC
+596 AG